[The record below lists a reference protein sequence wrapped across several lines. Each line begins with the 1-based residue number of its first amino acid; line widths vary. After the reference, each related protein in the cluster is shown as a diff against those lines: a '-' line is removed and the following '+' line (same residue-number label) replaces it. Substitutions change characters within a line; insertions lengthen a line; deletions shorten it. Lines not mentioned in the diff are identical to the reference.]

1 MALVSKMHQSEQ
13 EKLVLHIAPSCF
25 SREWKVKLKGFSSY
39 YILPQLSLW
48 SNCSQQKKDN
58 KRRFGYLQNL
68 IVQYL
73 DLNKSQSMVYCA
85 GPRCLFYIVC
95 FFSIWVFFHEHLR
108 FTGQQGKGEGIYLT
122 RLYHTQPVHSNL
134 NISRAISAERLPLHT
149 GSTRTRT
156 GNLLFF
162 SASC

>member
-58 KRRFGYLQNL
+58 KRRLGYLQNL

-85 GPRCLFYIVC
+85 WPHYLFYLVC
-95 FFSIWVFFHEHLR
+95 FFLFGFS
-108 FTGQQGKGEGIYLT
+108 FTNIYDS
-122 RLYHTQPVHSNL
+122 QD
-134 NISRAISAERLPLHT
+134 SRERGRYLFNSSLPHPA
-149 GSTRTRT
+149 
-156 GNLLFF
+156 
-162 SASC
+162 ASQKLKH